1 MVFFC
6 WINRK
11 VATLL
16 DENRLRGNK
25 VLTFPIP
32 LQPCNESVLV
42 LLLFPEML

>member
-1 MVFFC
+1 MVFFY

-16 DENRLRGNK
+16 DGNRLRGNK
-25 VLTFPIP
+25 VLPFATA
-32 LQPCNESVLV
+32 LQRCKESVLV